1 MTMALAGP
9 KNSDSAACFNVT
21 KDRSRHRVVLALSDT
36 ERNGTVATDP
46 CWRSASCVPGSSED
60 EHKGSRVAV
69 AIAFFGGA
77 LRPSLKDTVQA
88 SRHGER

>member
-1 MTMALAGP
+1 MALAGP

-21 KDRSRHRVVLALSDT
+21 KDRSRHRVALALSDT
-36 ERNGTVATDP
+36 ERKTGQSPLIRVGVQRLVFP
-46 CWRSASCVPGSSED
+46 VPPRMSTREACI
-60 EHKGSRVAV
+60 AV